1 MPNPENSAYKYQVGG
16 SLQIDAPSYVQRQAD
31 RDFYAALK
39 AGEFCYVFNSRQMGK
54 SSLRV
59 QTMRKLQAEGV
70 ACGVIDITAI
80 GSQDITQSEWYLG
93 VLRRLARSFIPKFK
107 VLNWWSDRTGLSPIE
122 CLSEFIES
130 VLLVEVAQN
139 IVIFVDEIDSILQI
153 SFKDD
158 FLALIRA
165 CYNKRADHPAY
176 QRLTFALL
184 GVTTPYDLIQDKHR
198 TPFNIGRA
206 IELNG
211 FQFSEAQPLVKGLAG
226 KFASPERILQEI
238 LAWTGGQPFLTQK
251 LCQLAIA
258 SPGMIPLDNE
268 ADYVAK
274 LVRSQ
279 IINNWESQDEPQH
292 LRTIRDRL
300 VYRRSDGN
308 DSWKNQQHIY
318 KLLKLYQQILH
329 RGQIT
334 ANNSPEQMELR
345 LSGLVV
351 KQQSC
356 LRIYNRIYAAVFNE
370 NWLNKALFSL
380 KPDDKPLQTLS
391 SKRQLQTVLILPAIV
406 TALVLG
412 VRHLG
417 LLQGAE
423 LKAFDQIMRLRP
435 QEQVDSRLLVI
446 AIAENDFKLPEQ
458 QDRKGSLGD
467 RAMALL
473 VEKLEKLQPR
483 AIGLDIYRDFPV
495 DSQEAPLGDWIRR
508 SDKFFTICRASEPE
522 INEPGIAAPPE
533 TPVKRQGFSDF
544 TQDTDSIL
552 RRQLIVIQPSKSSPC
567 TTPYSISMQLVFRY
581 LKAEGISANYTK
593 NQELQIGKVI
603 FKRLRSRMGGYQQL
617 DDKGYQILLN
627 YRSSGSPLKAI
638 EQITLKDALQG
649 AIAPHKVKNRII
661 LIGITAQSA
670 GDYFPTPYTTQQKQ
684 EIPGVIIHAQMAS
697 QILSAVLDG
706 RTLLGVWPIWGEILW
721 IFSWSILGAIIALRI
736 RNYLVLGLAGIVVI
750 VVISAIS
757 MIMLLK
763 GIWIPLIPAAL
774 NLVLTGTSVLVVML
788 KLAQYED
795 RNNCA
800 NISPDGDYL
809 KENID

>member
-1 MPNPENSAYKYQVGG
+1 MSNPEHSAYKFQVGG

-107 VLNWWSDRTGLSPIE
+107 VLNWWSDRTGLSPVE

-165 CYNKRADHPAY
+165 CYNKRADNPAY

-211 FQFSEAQPLVKGLAG
+211 FQFLEAQPLVKGLAG
-226 KFASPERILQEI
+226 KFARPERILQEI

-258 SPGMIPLDNE
+258 SAGMIPLDNE

-279 IINNWESQDEPQH
+279 IIDNWESQDEPQH

-300 VYRRSDGN
+300 IYRCSD
-308 DSWKNQQHIY
+308 DSLRNEQRIH
-318 KLLKLYQQILH
+318 KLLKLYQQILR
-329 RGQIT
+329 RGQIA
-334 ANNSPEQMELR
+334 ANNSLEQMELR

-351 KQQSC
+351 KQQGC
-356 LRIYNRIYAAVFNE
+356 LRIYNRIYAAIFNQ
-370 NWLNKALFSL
+370 NWLDKALFTL
-380 KPDDKPLQTLS
+380 KPGDKPLQTLS
-391 SKRQLQTVLILPAIV
+391 SKRQLQTVLILPVIV
-406 TALVLG
+406 TALLLG

-423 LKAFDQIMRLRP
+423 LKAFDRIMRLRP
-435 QEQVDSRLLVI
+435 QEPIDSRLLVI

-458 QDRKGSLGD
+458 QDRKGSLSD
-467 RAMALL
+467 RALALL

-495 DSQEAPLGDWIRR
+495 NSQQAPLGDWMRR

-522 INEPGIAAPPE
+522 INEPGIAAAPE
-533 TPVKRQGFSDF
+533 IPVERQGFSDF

-552 RRQLIVIQPSKSSPC
+552 RRQLIAIAPNTSSPC

-581 LKAEGISANYTK
+581 LKAEGISAQYTK

-617 DDKGYQILLN
+617 DDQGYQILLN

-649 AIAPHKVKNRII
+649 AIAPDKVKNRII
-661 LIGITAQSA
+661 IIGVTAQSA

-706 RTLLGVWPIWGEILW
+706 RSLLGVWPIWGEVVW
-721 IFSWSILGAIIALRI
+721 IFFWSIFGAIISLRI
-736 RNYLVLGLAGIVVI
+736 RNYLVLGLVGVAVI
-750 VVISAIS
+750 VVISATS
-757 MIMLLK
+757 MILLLK
-763 GIWIPLIPAAL
+763 GIWIPLIPAAI
-774 NLVLTGTSVLVVML
+774 NLVFTGTSVLVVMP
-788 KLAQYED
+788 KLTQYED
-795 RNNCA
+795 RNNCT
-800 NISPDGDYL
+800 NISHDVDYL